1 MYYYY
6 YYYSITTTIL
16 MLLPLLLDLAGFS
29 EGAQMTGYVQIAKID
44 YALKGNAL
52 THSLTHS
59 LTLLHTH
66 PLTH

>member
-1 MYYYY
+1 
-6 YYYSITTTIL
+6 